1 MTIIKALPDGGE
13 QGLELLGEL
22 HAIKGA
28 PAGEIRVQK
37 RVTIPG
43 AGAYWK
49 EFRAPLYSRQVME
62 ELIRRGE
69 ESCKLCL
76 GVLATK
82 GGQPKGYVRRKLGL
96 FELCLPVFPKEG
108 FSFLT
113 WKTLGF
119 LPAGEGY
126 LTVVK
131 RRIAYWVWLG
141 IATVLAFVLAYW
153 SFRYGL
159 GTVLNWFAELPQTIS
174 DTWFRTLHA
183 WGVI

>member
-49 EFRAPLYSRQVME
+49 DFRAPLYSRQVME

-82 GGQPKGYVRRKLGL
+82 GGQPKGYVRRQMGL
-96 FELCLPVFPKEG
+96 HDLCVPVFPVAG
-108 FSFLT
+108 LSFLA
-113 WKTLGF
+113 WRVAGY
-119 LPAGEGY
+119 LPAGDGY
-126 LTVVK
+126 LAVMK
-131 RRIAYWVWLG
+131 RRVAYWVWLG
-141 IATVLAFVLAYW
+141 IAAAVAFAISYLL
-153 SFRYGL
+153 FRYGPEML
-159 GTVLNWFAELPQTIS
+159 WSTIVDLPQTLS
-174 DTWFRTLHA
+174 DAWFRMLRE
-183 WGVI
+183 WGIL